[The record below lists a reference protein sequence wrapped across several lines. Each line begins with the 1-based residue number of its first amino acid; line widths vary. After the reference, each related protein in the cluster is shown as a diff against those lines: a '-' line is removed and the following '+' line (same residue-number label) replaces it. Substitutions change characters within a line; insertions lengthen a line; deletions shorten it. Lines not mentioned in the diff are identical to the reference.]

1 MRTPILLLSAL
12 LAAAAHAQNLGEI
25 RGRLLD
31 DRGAALPYAS
41 VSTTT
46 NGQPLSTTT
55 DDDGRFVLKPLSPGL
70 YGVTCFAMGLKKAH
84 IPGVEVTADRA
95 TYMKDVRLEAS
106 TNVMDT
112 LTVIAYRRKLITA
125 DDPSRMSLLAEEF
138 AKDPTRKD
146 PIQFL
151 SKNFAGVTAAPNG
164 DGLYFRGSRTEN
176 MVSYI
181 DGVKVSGAVP
191 RVPPSAISS
200 VSVYTGGLP
209 ARYGDVTGGVI
220 VMETKT
226 YQEMYQQYQAEQAR
240 STANER

>member
-1 MRTPILLLSAL
+1 M
-12 LAAAAHAQNLGEI
+12 GMKK
-25 RGRLLD
+25 
-31 DRGAALPYAS
+31 
-41 VSTTT
+41 
-46 NGQPLSTTT
+46 
-55 DDDGRFVLKPLSPGL
+55 VL
-70 YGVTCFAMGLKKAH
+70 

-95 TYMKDVRLEAS
+95 TYMKDLRMEAS

-112 LTVIAYRRKLITA
+112 LNVVAYRRKLISK
-125 DDPSRMSLLAEEF
+125 DDPSRMTLLAEEF

-176 MVSYI
+176 MASYI

-226 YQEMYQQYQAEQAR
+226 YQEMYQHYQAEQAR
-240 STANER
+240 EAMQGTPVD